1 MNIKIKLTL
10 ESADDIKSLLASGL
24 CTPVQI
30 ANAGG
35 LELTTDDSVI
45 LPGWWAN
52 DGNQEV
58 HYPDALSGEEAA
70 QEYMDGCDWPEPE
83 EEDADEDGNGQS
95 VSADAGSLSIY
106 AWRVCIDSD
115 GDESECDGEDH
126 DIDYP
131 VDHEKMIRSVAG
143 DNSCGDSPDD
153 HHWIDEED
161 GVRGHG
167 GTATSVRMRCR
178 DCGLR
183 RLEYSAGSQRNPGQA
198 SESVE
203 YSWEHE
209 ESEEEEAEE
218 DES

>member
-1 MNIKIKLTL
+1 MNIKIELTL
-10 ESADDIKSLLASGL
+10 QSADDIKSLLVCCL
-24 CTPVQI
+24 CTPVRI

-35 LELTTDDSVI
+35 LELTEDNSVI
-45 LPGWWAN
+45 LPGWWAD

-58 HYPDALSGEEAA
+58 HYPDADSGAEAA
-70 QEYMDGCDWPEPE
+70 QEYMDGCDWPAHE
-83 EEDADEDGNGQS
+83 EECADEDGNGQS
-95 VSADAGSLSIY
+95 AKSGAGSLSIR
-106 AWRVCIDSD
+106 AWRVCLDID
-115 GDESECDGEDH
+115 GDESECDSEWH

-153 HHWIDEED
+153 HFWIDEED

-203 YSWEHE
+203 YSWEWE
-209 ESEEEEAEE
+209 ESEEDEAEE

>member
-1 MNIKIKLTL
+1 MKITIDVTIDHIP
-10 ESADDIKSLLASGL
+10 ALLAGGVV
-24 CTPVQI
+24 TPEQI
-30 ANAGG
+30 AKAGN
-35 LELTTDDSVI
+35 LEMTTTNEVI
-45 LPGWWAN
+45 MPGWWAD

-58 HYPDALSGEEAA
+58 HYPDADSGAEAA

-83 EEDADEDGNGQS
+83 EEESDEDGNGQS
-95 VSADAGSLSIY
+95 VSADAGSLSIR

-115 GDESECDGEDH
+115 GDESECDSEWH

-131 VDHEKMIRSVAG
+131 VDHAKMIRSVAG
-143 DNSCGDSPDD
+143 EGSCGDSPDD
-153 HHWIDEED
+153 HYWIDEEN
-161 GVRGHG
+161 GVRGLG

-183 RLEYSAGSQRNPGQA
+183 RLEYSAGSQRNAGQA

-209 ESEEEEAEE
+209 ESA
-218 DES
+218 